1 MREKDG
7 EVADNTR
14 KSRGCQK
21 YAALIKLQCIGIYS
35 FYLKRVGAG
44 ASSLLRQE
52 RADND
57 QDKERADNDN
67 DNDKDKDNDKRELIK
82 GCFVRF
88 SHAFSSSQLQFNIF
102 TRFGVHFVMN
112 ISVDDLRVFFMCQID
127 VIYISSSCIN

>member
-1 MREKDG
+1 M
-7 EVADNTR
+7 
-14 KSRGCQK
+14 SK

-57 QDKERADNDN
+57 KDKERADN

-82 GCFVRF
+82 DCFVRF
-88 SHAFSSSQLQFNIF
+88 SHAFSTSQLQFNIF
-102 TRFGVHFVMN
+102 TRFWCTLCHEYF
-112 ISVDDLRVFFMCQID
+112 R
-127 VIYISSSCIN
+127 